1 MNNLKAPLNYQ
12 SGPATITAPMQ
23 SGGRGYNHK
32 KRCKCP
38 LCKKR
43 GGGDGQNDNDIEMG
57 ISSAKEKMD
66 EPKDIKSETND
77 KKGDFNYASDKDYD
91 ELDAIEKGEGG
102 PFKVGGTRR
111 RKRTRK
117 SRKSRKTRKTRKSRR
132 TSRKGRKQRR

>member
-12 SGPATITAPMQ
+12 SAPATISAPTPMQ

-32 KRCKCP
+32 KSCKCP

-43 GGGDGQNDNDIEMG
+43 GGGDGQNDNDNDIEMG

-66 EPKDIKSETND
+66 ETND
-77 KKGDFNYASDKDYD
+77 KKGDFNYANDEDYD

-111 RKRTRK
+111 RKRARK
-117 SRKSRKTRKTRKSRR
+117 SRKSKKTKKTRKSRR